1 MENHIQQKA
10 FLFIFPLYMQ
20 CIRVAG
26 KETRRLLIA
35 GIIDHPNMERFLRD
49 SYANYVIQT
58 CLDCADED
66 QRIKF
71 VECIRPLL
79 SSIRNTPYGKRIYSK
94 IHRDIN
100 NGNINGNVRSTS
112 SSSSTARH
120 LQHHHQRGMIDNT
133 TTTSIINGMN
143 SLSLNTMSASTSS
156 STNTTT
162 SNTNTVQHQHQ
173 TLTNNGSNDNNS
185 NSAAGGAAAAI
196 VYM

>member
-1 MENHIQQKA
+1 
-10 FLFIFPLYMQ
+10 MQ

-26 KETRRLLIA
+26 RETRRLLIA
-35 GIIDHPNMERFLRD
+35 GIIDHPNMERFLSD

-71 VECIRPLL
+71 IEYIRPFL

-100 NGNINGNVRSTS
+100 NGNIYGNPRSTS

-120 LQHHHQRGMIDNT
+120 PQHHHQRGTIDSIN
-133 TTTSIINGMN
+133 TTSIINGMS
-143 SLSLNTMSASTSS
+143 SLHLKTTPASTASS
-156 STNTTT
+156 NITT
-162 SNTNTVQHQHQ
+162 SKTNNNTVQHQHQ
-173 TLTNNGSNDNNS
+173 TVPNNGNSDNDNNS
-185 NSAAGGAAAAI
+185 SSAAITAI
-196 VYM
+196 VYT

>member
-1 MENHIQQKA
+1 
-10 FLFIFPLYMQ
+10 MQ

-100 NGNINGNVRSTS
+100 NGNVRSTS

-120 LQHHHQRGMIDNT
+120 LQHHQQRGMIDNT

-143 SLSLNTMSASTSS
+143 SLHLNTMSASTSS

-173 TLTNNGSNDNNS
+173 TVTNNGSNDNNS
-185 NSAAGGAAAAI
+185 NSAAGGAAAAAI